1 MIQIEHEAVHKIE
14 SIANDNERKLIR
26 ELGFLEEILDFL
38 GIVIVAFPTD
48 SLHLPYLT
56 STRCSLYILEMHFRI
71 FAEIDNRAKIV
82 VETCP
87 R

>member
-1 MIQIEHEAVHKIE
+1 MHEIE
-14 SIANDNERKLIR
+14 SITNDDEGKLVR

-48 SLHLPYLT
+48 SLHLPDLT
-56 STRCSLYILEMHFRI
+56 STRCSLYVLEMHFRI
-71 FAEIDNRAKIV
+71 FTEIDNRAEIII
-82 VETCP
+82 ETCP